1 MHADNGRV
9 DHLHGDIMYSRK
21 GVHNRDPQTR
31 SSPAN
36 EAIVAGGVR
45 AEGVG
50 QIAPRRAGS
59 QDSANTAVVHPRYAA
74 GFFRQHWLD
83 CSPLIVSKFVAHP
96 PLAHGLES
104 RL

>member
-74 GFFRQHWLD
+74 GFF
-83 CSPLIVSKFVAHP
+83 SAA
-96 PLAHGLES
+96 LA
-104 RL
+104 